1 MGLPVEMFYDI
12 IIETQTVDRLAK
24 ADKKR
29 TSKTPITI
37 ERGSETAILLLCQAF
52 THYSHQSFN
61 IFQSQ
66 HILTLWNA
74 FFKFLKMFMNS
85 TNILIVYQVV
95 ELFHLF
101 VQKFNPK

>member
-1 MGLPVEMFYDI
+1 MFYEVI
-12 IIETQTVDRLAK
+12 VLTHTVERLAK

-29 TSKTPITI
+29 TSKTPMTI
-37 ERGSETAILLLCQAF
+37 ERGSETSILLMCQVF

-74 FFKFLKMFMNS
+74 FFKFIKMFMNS
-85 TNILIVYQVV
+85 TNVLIVYQV
-95 ELFHLF
+95 L
-101 VQKFNPK
+101 